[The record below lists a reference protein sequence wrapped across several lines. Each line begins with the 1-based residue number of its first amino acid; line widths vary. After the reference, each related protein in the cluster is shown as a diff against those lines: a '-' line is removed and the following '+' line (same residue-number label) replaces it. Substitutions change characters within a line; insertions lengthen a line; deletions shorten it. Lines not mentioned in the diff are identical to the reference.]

1 MSAVKNVSGG
11 IIDRRGFL
19 QSAVGGLL
27 LGFHLTRG
35 TKPAFAATD
44 AKLNAWIHVSSDDSV
59 TLFIHKA
66 EMGQGTVTSLSMLL
80 AEELECDWKKIRTEF
95 PGIDRAFGNQGVV
108 GSQSIRSS
116 WQPLRQ
122 AGAAAREMLIEAAA
136 QRWGVDR
143 SQCRAENS
151 IVHSA
156 ARSATYGELAEA
168 AARLQPPTGVALK
181 SPQDYKIIGTP
192 RKRLDTPG
200 KVTGKATFGIDVR
213 VPGMLHAVVTRCPVF
228 GGKVA
233 SFDAAKIKTM
243 PGVKQALA
251 ISSGVAVI
259 ADNTWNAI
267 QARNALTIQWDEGP
281 HAGVNSADIR
291 KEWIALSQQPGAV
304 GRQDGDASAVLA
316 GAVKKI
322 DAVYEAPYLAHA
334 PMEPL
339 NSVAD
344 VRAGSCEVWAST
356 QGQSTAHQ
364 EAVRIT
370 GLRPEQ
376 VQIHTEYMGGGFGR
390 RARSDYIA
398 DSVEISK
405 AMGVPIQVT
414 WTREDDTQQD
424 AYRPASYTT
433 FAGALDANGSL
444 VALHSRVVCPP
455 FGGVRNG
462 IARVAIEGIVDT
474 PYEIPNVLVDYHAA
488 DPGIPVS
495 YWRSVGYSQNTFFAE
510 SFIDE
515 LAAAAGK
522 DPFEFRRGLLAKSP
536 RPLAVLELAA
546 QKAGWG
552 KPLPKGRGRGI
563 ALVNNIGSF
572 TAQVAE
578 ASFEAGKLRVHR
590 VVCAVDCGQVVNP
603 AGVEQQIQ
611 SGIVYGLSA
620 ALKGE
625 ITIDRGRVQQTN
637 FHQYDVLRIDEMPVV
652 EVHLVASHAA
662 PGGIGEA
669 GVPPIAAA
677 VGNAIFAA
685 TGKRMRRLPMRPEDL
700 A

>member
-1 MSAVKNVSGG
+1 MSVMR
-11 IIDRRGFL
+11 IDRRGFL
-19 QSAVGGLL
+19 QLSLQSAAGGLL
-27 LGFHLTRG
+27 LGFQLTRG
-35 TKPAFAATD
+35 AKPALAATD
-44 AKLNAWIHVSSDDSV
+44 SKLNAWIHIGADDRV

-95 PGIDRAFGNQGVV
+95 PGIDRAYGNQGVV

-116 WQPLRQ
+116 WHTLRQ
-122 AGAAAREMLIEAAA
+122 AGATAREMLIQAAA
-136 QRWGVDR
+136 QKWDVDR
-143 SQCRAENS
+143 SQLRAENS
-151 IVHSA
+151 VVTQPGAHT
-156 ARSATYGELAEA
+156 ATYGELADA
-168 AARLQPPTGVALK
+168 AAKLQPPTGVSLK
-181 SPQDYKIIGTP
+181 DPSQFKIIGKP
-192 RKRLDTPG
+192 RKRLDTPA

-213 VPGMLHAVVTRCPVF
+213 VPNMLHAVVTRCPVF
-228 GGKVA
+228 GGKAV
-233 SFDAAKIKTM
+233 SFDATKTNAM
-243 PGVKQALA
+243 PGVKHVVQ
-251 ISSGVAVI
+251 ISSGIAVV

-267 QARNALTIQWDEGP
+267 QARNALVIRWDEGP
-281 HAGVNSADIR
+281 HANVNSAGIR
-291 KEWIALSQQPGAV
+291 REWEALAQQPGAV
-304 GRQDGDASAVLA
+304 GRQDGDAAAALA
-316 GAVKKI
+316 GAAKTI
-322 DAVYEAPYLAHA
+322 EAVYEVPYLAHA

-344 VRAGSCEVWAST
+344 VRADSCEVWAST

-364 EAVRIT
+364 EAIRIT
-370 GLRPEQ
+370 GLRPDQ
-376 VQIHTEYMGGGFGR
+376 VQIHSEFMGGGFGR
-390 RARSDYIA
+390 RARSDYIG
-398 DSVEISK
+398 DSVEVSK
-405 AMGVPIQVT
+405 ALGAPVQVT

-424 AYRPASYTT
+424 AYRPASYAR
-433 FAGALDANGSL
+433 FLGGLDGNGSP

-462 IARVAIEGIVDT
+462 IARTGIEGIVDT

-510 SFIDE
+510 SFMDE
-515 LAAAAGK
+515 LAAAAGM
-522 DPFEFRRGLLAKSP
+522 DPFEFRRRLLGKSP
-536 RPLAVLELAA
+536 RALAVLELVAA
-546 QKAGWG
+546 KAGWG
-552 KPLPKGRGRGI
+552 NPLAKGRGRGI

-578 ASFEAGKLRVHR
+578 VSVDAGKLCVNRVI
-590 VVCAVDCGQVVNP
+590 CAVDCGQVVNP

-620 ALKGE
+620 ALKGA
-625 ITIDRGRVQQTN
+625 ITIDRGRVQQNN

-652 EVHLVASHAA
+652 EVHIVASVSA

-669 GVPPIAAA
+669 AVPPIAAA

-685 TGKRMRRLPMRPEDL
+685 TGKRVRRLPLRPEDL